1 VPKVPL
7 YAQIETFESHP
18 QITFAFAMQARQPMA
33 LMAATE
39 ERRNFISTL
48 FSESSSAAR
57 RALREGGVRVAGLVV
72 SLSH

>member
-1 VPKVPL
+1 
-7 YAQIETFESHP
+7 
-18 QITFAFAMQARQPMA
+18 MA

-57 RALREGGVRVAGLVV
+57 RALREGSVRVAGLVV